1 MMMKE
6 VMGFMPPFFSG
17 SSADPECVVS
27 SNSVVYAEPVI
38 GSRSVMT
45 RVRVAQCPEGTECL
59 LLDVHQKV
67 KPRPVLL

>member
-1 MMMKE
+1 MKE

-17 SSADPECVVS
+17 SSAVPECVVS
-27 SNSVVYAEPVI
+27 SNSFVYSEPAL
-38 GSRSVMT
+38 GSHLVT
-45 RVRVAQCPEGTECL
+45 ERVRVLKAHQGTECL

>member
-1 MMMKE
+1 MKE

-17 SSADPECVVS
+17 SSAVPECVVS
-27 SNSVVYAEPVI
+27 SNSFEYSEPVI

-45 RVRVAQCPEGTECL
+45 RVLASQCPEGTECL

-67 KPRPVLL
+67 KPRLVLH